1 MKKILAFVL
10 AFLLMACMLGGCGES
25 SPDAASSPAVITDPA
40 QETSADSSFA
50 EDTETRTIRIGSGPV
65 GGVNNTIASGIASL
79 LMDEY
84 SNYTVSAEVTTG
96 GQENIRMVGTGEAD
110 FGIAGPDM
118 VYFANTN
125 GREFEGFFDKQD
137 QFRLVCTGWSTVG
150 FVMVPA
156 DSPAQ
161 TIEDLKGTKIG
172 VGSGSIETNF
182 WPMLLEAYG
191 MTVDDVKDVSMSLSD
206 ICEALKDNTIDCGVF
221 CTSENNST
229 IQELFQSK
237 DMRLI
242 PLSEEAANSI
252 VGKYPYQIK
261 NYVHAGIY
269 NGVDKDILNIGGT
282 SMIFCSVDTPDV
294 VVYNLT
300 KLIFERNDDLVAMH
314 KNASYLNAENCL
326 ISSDIIPIHP
336 GAEMYYKEVGILN

>member
-1 MKKILAFVL
+1 MKKNFALVIALAMLVC
-10 AFLLMACMLGGCGES
+10 LLTGCDNS
-25 SPDAASSPAVITDPA
+25 APQAD
-40 QETSADSSFA
+40 SADSAPEAPAEVPAEPGSV
-50 EDTETRTIRIGSGPV
+50 EDTEVRTIRFASGPV
-65 GGVNNTIASGIASL
+65 GGVNNTIGAGIASL
-79 LMDEY
+79 LMEEHP
-84 SNYTVSAEVTTG
+84 NYTVSAEVTTG

-161 TIEDLKGTKIG
+161 TIKDLKGMKIG
-172 VGSGSIETNF
+172 VGSGSVETNF

-191 MTVDDVKDVSMSLSD
+191 MTVNDVKDVSMSLSD
-206 ICEALKDNTIDCGVF
+206 ICEALKDNTIDCGF
-221 CTSENNST
+221 CTSENNSS

-242 PLSEEAANSI
+242 SLSEEAANSI
-252 VGKYPYQIK
+252 VEKHPYQIK
-261 NYVHAGIY
+261 NSVHAGIY
-269 NGVDKDILNIGGT
+269 EGVDEDVLNIGGT

-294 VVYNLT
+294 VVYNLV
-300 KLIFERNDDLVAMH
+300 KLIFERNDDLAAMQN
-314 KNASYLNAENCL
+314 NASYLNAENCL
-326 ISSDIIPIHP
+326 TSSDIIPVHP

>member
-1 MKKILAFVL
+1 MKKNFALVIALAMLVC
-10 AFLLMACMLGGCGES
+10 LLTGCDNS
-25 SPDAASSPAVITDPA
+25 APQAD
-40 QETSADSSFA
+40 SADSAPETPAEVPAEPGSV
-50 EDTETRTIRIGSGPV
+50 EDTEVRTIRFASGPV
-65 GGVNNTIASGIASL
+65 GGVNNTIGAGIASL
-79 LMDEY
+79 LMEEHP
-84 SNYTVSAEVTTG
+84 NYTVSAEVTTG

-161 TIEDLKGTKIG
+161 TINDLKGMKIG
-172 VGSGSIETNF
+172 VGSGSVETNF

-191 MTVDDVKDVSMSLSD
+191 MTVNDVKDVSMSLSD

-221 CTSENNST
+221 CTSEKNSS

-242 PLSEEAANSI
+242 SLSEEAANSI
-252 VGKYPYQIK
+252 VEKHPYQIK
-261 NYVHAGIY
+261 NSVHAGIY
-269 NGVDKDILNIGGT
+269 EGVDEDVLNIGGT

-294 VVYNLT
+294 VVYNLV
-300 KLIFERNDDLVAMH
+300 KLIFERNDDLAAMQN
-314 KNASYLNAENCL
+314 NASYLNAENCL
-326 ISSDIIPIHP
+326 TSSDIIPVHP